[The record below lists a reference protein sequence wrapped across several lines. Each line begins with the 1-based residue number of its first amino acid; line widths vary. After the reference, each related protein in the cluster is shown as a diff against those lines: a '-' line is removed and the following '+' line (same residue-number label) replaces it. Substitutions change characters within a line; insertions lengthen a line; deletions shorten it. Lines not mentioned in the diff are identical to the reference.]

1 MLTNRSETATQSG
14 LFRSGRPPGLAKATP
29 GEPTRPFLPAPRP
42 TETSHMLSVRWPQ
55 NPFWGLLRGGFLSS
69 CSRNAEWIPPSGA
82 ARKGFRAERSIAG
95 ARFCVTAFM
104 FAWSVG
110 CAFKPTPEF
119 INQVRDEAL
128 TCVERG
134 MVYPFDPAVRT
145 QAMEAASR
153 VLGDEGRLRIRE
165 GLKDQHPGVRFAA
178 AMALGRLKDTGALP
192 ALRALVNDPDPS
204 VKIGAYFAL
213 EQMGLGTT
221 EHREEWRDYLRK
233 HESPEVRRNAVLAI
247 GQLKDKAAIPLLR
260 AANNDADEGVRMQ
273 ALEGLALLGD
283 KDAVTRFTFEAYGGV
298 GYRQPFAL
306 MTLGQVPDDR
316 VTPTLRA
323 RLGSAPY
330 LEAKLAAARGLGTKG
345 YADGLT
351 LAMQSLGWN
360 KPDRNLP
367 EDRPE
372 NQVMRIRSMAAL
384 ALGEI
389 GDPQALEK
397 LKKTMENPEDPRVQL
412 AAATA
417 ILMIVD
423 RDRLQPSVR

>member
-1 MLTNRSETATQSG
+1 MLISQTKTAARSS
-14 LFRSGRPPGLAKATP
+14 LFRSGRPPS
-29 GEPTRPFLPAPRP
+29 RPFLGSRRP
-42 TETSHMLSVRWPQ
+42 TERWPQNPFWGLLRNRWPQ

-69 CSRNAEWIPPSGA
+69 WSRNAEWIQPSEP
-82 ARKGFRAERSIAG
+82 ARKGFRAERSLSG
-95 ARFCVTAFM
+95 ARFCVAAFVL
-104 FAWSVG
+104 AWSAG
-110 CAFKPTPEF
+110 CVFQPTPEF
-119 INQVRDEAL
+119 INQVRDEAQ
-128 TCVERG
+128 TCVQRG

-192 ALRALVNDPDPS
+192 AVRALANDPDPS

-221 EHREEWRDYLRK
+221 DHREEWRDYLRK
-233 HESPEVRRNAVLAI
+233 HENPEVRRNAVLAL
-247 GQLKDKAAIPLLR
+247 GQLKDKATIPLLR
-260 AANNDADEGVRMQ
+260 AAHNDSDEGVRMQ

-283 KDAVTRFTFEAYGGV
+283 KDAITRFTFEAYGGV
-298 GYRQPFAL
+298 GYKQPFAL
-306 MTLGQVPDDR
+306 MTLGQVPDDQ

-323 RLGSAPY
+323 RLRSSPY
-330 LEAKLAAARGLGTKG
+330 LEAKLAAARGLGARG
-345 YADGLT
+345 YADGLQ
-351 LAMQSLGWN
+351 LAMQSLDWN

-372 NQVMRIRSMAAL
+372 NQVMRVRSMAAL

-389 GDPQALEK
+389 GDPQALDK
-397 LKKTMENPEDPRVQL
+397 LKRTMEDPEDPRVQL

-417 ILMIVD
+417 ILLIVD
-423 RDRLQPSVR
+423 RDGLQPFVR